1 MKKMLA
7 ILLTFS
13 LLITAV
19 AAFAEDTDSTQDQTP
34 GVNEPGQFPGGERP
48 DDMPEPPEGGRPD
61 DAPEPPNGEKPD
73 AAPEK
78 PNGEKPEDAPA
89 EPDDGQADDGQPDG
103 EMPEGTTEKQDSK
116 KPNGKKPSGGKP
128 SAQKPGD
135 QAPEMLDWDKLAAE
149 GVISEETAAKVK
161 AYMEE
166 NKPEDMADKQSSE
179 KPADPPKKPDGEE
192 PANPNLEIVNQ
203 LLEAG
208 VLTQEEADAVS
219 AWITENMTMNPLT
232 DKK

>member
-1 MKKMLA
+1 MKKILA

-13 LLITAV
+13 LLITAA
-19 AAFAEDTDSTQDQTP
+19 AAFAEGTDDTQFQAP
-34 GVNEPGQFPGGERP
+34 GMNEPGQFPGGERP
-48 DDMPEPPEGGRPD
+48 DDMPEPPDGERPD
-61 DAPEPPNGEKPD
+61 DAPEPPSGEKPD

-78 PNGEKPEDAPA
+78 PDGEKPEDAPA
-89 EPDDGQADDGQPDG
+89 EPDDGQSDDGTS
-103 EMPEGTTEKQDSK
+103 ENTPENQNGK
-116 KPNGKKPSGGKP
+116 KPSSKKPSGGKP
-128 SAQKPGD
+128 SARKPSD
-135 QAPEMLDWDKLAAE
+135 QAPEMLDWDKLVTE

-166 NKPEDMADKQSSE
+166 NKPEDAAQKQDSE
-179 KPADPPKKPDGEE
+179 KPADPPKKPDGKE
-192 PANPNLEIVNQ
+192 PVNPNLEIVNQ

-219 AWITENMTMNPLT
+219 AWITENMPMNPPT

>member
-13 LLITAV
+13 LLITAA
-19 AAFAEDTDSTQDQTP
+19 AAFAEGTDDTQFQAP
-34 GVNEPGQFPGGERP
+34 GMNEPGQFPGGERP
-48 DDMPEPPEGGRPD
+48 DDMPEPPDGVRPD
-61 DAPEPPNGEKPD
+61 DAPEPPSGEKPD

-78 PNGEKPEDAPA
+78 PEDAPA
-89 EPDDGQADDGQPDG
+89 TPDDGQSDG
-103 EMPEGTTEKQDSK
+103 ESSDRTTEKQGSQ

-128 SAQKPGD
+128 SAQKPSD
-135 QAPEMLDWDKLAAE
+135 QAPEMLDWDKLVTE

-166 NKPEDMADKQSSE
+166 NKPEDAAQKQDSE
-179 KPADPPKKPDGEE
+179 KPADPPKKQDVEE
-192 PANPNLEIVNQ
+192 PVNPNLEIVNQ
-203 LLEAG
+203 LLDAG

-219 AWITENMTMNPLT
+219 AWITENMPMNPPT